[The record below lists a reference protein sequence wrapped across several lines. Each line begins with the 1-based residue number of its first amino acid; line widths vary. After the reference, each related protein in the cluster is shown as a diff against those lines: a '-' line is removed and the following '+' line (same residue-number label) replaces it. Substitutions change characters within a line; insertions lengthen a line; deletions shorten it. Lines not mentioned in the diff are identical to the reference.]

1 MHDEIRARS
10 IRNIVQSRSFAEM
23 LKQAIRKYQNRI
35 WMQQKVIIE
44 LIELAKEMREVVSG
58 QTW

>member
-1 MHDEIRARS
+1 
-10 IRNIVQSRSFAEM
+10 M